1 MKVYEINEVYFLVDK
16 QKDVQTVIAFTAD
29 QPMPHIYP
37 LGASLLTEEFLAK
50 ATLCIDESFFLG
62 CLLFSSACVY
72 YFYGAEVQTL
82 SLRLSWQHMF
92 IPLLFLPFQS

>member
-50 ATLCIDESFFLG
+50 ATLCIDESFFFGVPSLSKRL
-62 CLLFSSACVY
+62 CLLLLWCR
-72 YFYGAEVQTL
+72 GADPIA
-82 SLRLSWQHMF
+82 S
-92 IPLLFLPFQS
+92 PFLANRASNPKATI